1 MDNNINDNLMHLD
14 DTPIEN
20 NKNNVN
26 LNTDS
31 NKVYSCTN
39 CNVKFISNN
48 NICFNCGNV
57 CESTNDEFN
66 FDEFMYIIPFEKSIN
81 DLELDFMSKI
91 KKNILLPFSL
101 RNKNIINDVKKVYIP
116 VILRNVN
123 VNGKISFFAADS
135 DIVKKNSKEY
145 VKYEVGK
152 TINID
157 YENIVY
163 FLSSKFKDEYLSIVN
178 NYDFNNMSLFDE
190 NLLHNSDSYFIFPDL
205 TDINP
210 KIENDI
216 NKYSI
221 GMVRDSITHDLKKV
235 KENNIVHNC
244 LLEKKFLLPCYLL
257 KKVINGKEYFYLMN
271 GQNGLSIF
279 NYSICTINIVIIS
292 VIIFILIFLISFG
305 LSYLL

>member
-1 MDNNINDNLMHLD
+1 MGL
-14 DTPIEN
+14 
-20 NKNNVN
+20 
-26 LNTDS
+26 
-31 NKVYSCTN
+31 
-39 CNVKFISNN
+39 
-48 NICFNCGNV
+48 
-57 CESTNDEFN
+57 
-66 FDEFMYIIPFEKSIN
+66 
-81 DLELDFMSKI
+81 
-91 KKNILLPFSL
+91 
-101 RNKNIINDVKKVYIP
+101 NDVKKVYIP

-210 KIENDI
+210 KIENV
-216 NKYSI
+216 KEALRSLGYS
-221 GMVRDSITHDLKKV
+221 SAELKK
-235 KENNIVHNC
+235 
-244 LLEKKFLLPCYLL
+244 LDKFLSENIDLEIQELRR
-257 KKVINGKEYFYLMN
+257 KVKQLEEF
-271 GQNGLSIF
+271 
-279 NYSICTINIVIIS
+279 
-292 VIIFILIFLISFG
+292 
-305 LSYLL
+305 